1 MATSSGNPRPRHA
14 NSPFHAPPEQVAEVY
29 VTGDRVVHDSYGVG
43 RVVSVDAGGL
53 TVDFTDQTLRVT
65 TPCRKMT
72 KF

>member
-1 MATSSGNPRPRHA
+1 M
-14 NSPFHAPPEQVAEVY
+14 
-29 VTGDRVVHDSYGVG
+29 TGDRVVHDSYGVG